1 MKLRMAENRLD
12 SGDIGHVEFLD
23 ESTVDWTSVSDVT
36 YIIHQHIRYK
46 YPGPIADL
54 RQRLMIS
61 PRDGHGGQRRIVQ
74 RLDVFPQMPAHTHH
88 DAFGN
93 SVIAMAVPQL
103 DFGIDF
109 EYWAIV
115 ERDAWVTEHRE
126 RHGVLGM
133 RSLIQPSLLTRA
145 DSNLREVAGLL
156 RAAHRDPLELA
167 HAINHFV
174 FTYMTYAFGVTDVH
188 TTAAAAFILGKG
200 VCQDYAHVMLA
211 IARHCGLAARYVSG
225 HLLGEGGTHAW
236 VEIMLPDGDHARV
249 IAFDPTHDRVVTMKY
264 IVVAVGRDY
273 ADVAPTS
280 GVFIAPFAGELTV
293 RKRVGLTEVRY
304 AA

>member
-1 MKLRMAENRLD
+1 
-12 SGDIGHVEFLD
+12 
-23 ESTVDWTSVSDVT
+23 
-36 YIIHQHIRYK
+36 
-46 YPGPIADL
+46 
-54 RQRLMIS
+54 MIS

-74 RLDVFPQMPAHTHH
+74 RLDVFPQLPAQTHH

-93 SVIAMAVPQL
+93 AVIAMAVPQL
-103 DFGIDF
+103 DSGIDF
-109 EYWAIV
+109 EYWALV
-115 ERDAWVTEHRE
+115 EREAWVSEHRE
-126 RHGVLGM
+126 THGVLKIP
-133 RSLIQPSLLTRA
+133 SLIRESVLTRA
-145 DSNLREVAGLL
+145 DANLREAAEDL
-156 RAAHRDPLELA
+156 RAAHRDPLALA

-174 FTYMTYAFGVTDVH
+174 FTHMTYAFGVTDVH
-188 TTAAAAFILGKG
+188 TTAAAAFMLGKG

-211 IARHCGLAARYVSG
+211 LARQCGLAARYVSG

-236 VEIMLPDGDHARV
+236 VEIMLPDGDDARV

-280 GVFIAPFAGELTV
+280 GVFVAPFAGELTV
-293 RKRVGLTEVRY
+293 RKRVGVTEVRY

>member
-1 MKLRMAENRLD
+1 MAEHRLD
-12 SGDIGHVEFLD
+12 RVEIEHVTFLD
-23 ESTVDWTSVSDVT
+23 ESTVDWTSVSEVT
-36 YIIHQHIRYK
+36 YIVHQHIRYQ

-74 RLDVFPQMPAHTHH
+74 RLDVFPQLPAQTHH

-93 SVIAMAVPQL
+93 AVIAMAVPQL
-103 DFGIDF
+103 DSGIDF
-109 EYWAIV
+109 EYWALV
-115 ERDAWVTEHRE
+115 EREAWVSEHRE
-126 RHGVLGM
+126 THGVLKIP
-133 RSLIQPSLLTRA
+133 SLIRESVLTRA
-145 DSNLREVAGLL
+145 DANLREAAEHL

-174 FTYMTYAFGVTDVH
+174 FTHMTYAFGVTDVH
-188 TTAAAAFILGKG
+188 TTAAAAFMLGKG

-211 IARHCGLAARYVSG
+211 LARQCGLAARYVSG

-236 VEIMLPDGDHARV
+236 VEIMLPDGDDARV

-280 GVFIAPFAGELTV
+280 GVFVAPFAGELTV
-293 RKRVGLTEVRY
+293 RKRVGVTEVRY